1 MSRKR
6 CDINL
11 KDIED
16 EKRLVEVTKLGN
28 YEEVDRLLQ
37 CGVSPDTTE
46 YNRQL
51 FYQSENYMTPLHF
64 ATARGF
70 PELLKLF
77 ISKGANVNAKD
88 RFDVTPLHTAA
99 ELGHEECLALLL
111 KGGADCNISTKYS
124 KHGSYTA
131 VPHPG
136 GTTPLHLASANN
148 HVSCVKLL
156 IWNGADYNAVDER
169 CRTSLYLA
177 AQQGLAQC
185 VHAHLDNA
193 IWKDILSLPEK
204 HTGDTPLHE
213 CVRKNLLDC
222 IVKLLERGSDVNH
235 LNHAG
240 FSPLHLAICAGE
252 NFNIEIVKSLIVKG
266 YNTNVNL
273 PETSNCF
280 TPLHYVCFN
289 DAQHQERRPDVAVLL
304 LAYGANYNI
313 RNKHGDSVLVS
324 ELRGRHRDTTILSA
338 IAKCMTH
345 LPSLDAL
352 GLGAFHANQNPL
364 MMPPPLHSPPP
375 VHLIRQDHQD
385 IRQHQIN
392 MARLWSENQQ
402 AKFAWYKEMLKG
414 PRSLQHYCRC
424 VIRNSMGPK
433 RLRKIDVLPLPTTM
447 KEFLLLEHEEFR

>member
-16 EKRLVEVTKLGN
+16 ERRLVEVTKSGDYN
-28 YEEVDRLLQ
+28 EAERLLQ
-37 CGVSPDTTE
+37 NGVSPDSTE

-64 ATARGF
+64 ATTKGF
-70 PELLKLF
+70 PLLVKLF

-99 ELGHEECLALLL
+99 ELGHEECLAQLLD
-111 KGGADCNISTKYS
+111 GGADCNISTKYS

-136 GTTPLHLASANN
+136 GTTPLHLAAAHN
-148 HVSCVKLL
+148 HVNCVKLL
-156 IWNGADYNAVDER
+156 IWNGADYNAVDEK

-177 AQQGLAQC
+177 AQNGFADC
-185 VHAHLDNA
+185 IHAHLDNA

-222 IVKLLERGSDVNH
+222 ILKLLERGSDVNH

-240 FSPLHLAICAGE
+240 YSPLHLAIRSGE
-252 NFNIEIVKSLIVKG
+252 NFCIDIVKSLITKG
-266 YNTNVNL
+266 YNTDVNL
-273 PETSNCF
+273 AEKTNSF

-289 DAQHQERRPDVAVLL
+289 DAQFQERRADVAVLL
-304 LAYGANYNI
+304 LAYGANINI
-313 RNKHGDSVLVS
+313 RNKHGDSVIVS
-324 ELRGRHRDTTILSA
+324 ELRGRHQDTTILSA
-338 IAKCMTH
+338 IAKCVTH
-345 LPSLDAL
+345 LPSLDSL
-352 GLGAFHANQNPL
+352 GLGALQANQNPL
-364 MMPPPLHSPPP
+364 MLPPPLYP
-375 VHLIRQDHQD
+375 RQDHQD
-385 IRQHQIN
+385 FRQQQMN
-392 MARLWSENQQ
+392 MVRLWSENQQ
-402 AKFAWYKEMLKG
+402 AKFVWYKEMLKG

-424 VIRNSMGPK
+424 VIRDTMGPK
-433 RLRKIDVLPLPTTM
+433 RLRKIDILPLPTTM
-447 KEFLLLEHEEFR
+447 KEFLLLEYEEFR